1 MQYPALTMINGIPIR
16 NRPGKSI
23 WGQEEILGWIP
34 PIGMKV
40 LMPYVN
46 SLIELRMKI
55 PGRDELFLMIMDCD
69 HCTQCIS
76 VKVNN

>member
-40 LMPYVN
+40 LIMPYVN
-46 SLIELRMKI
+46 SLISVES
-55 PGRDELFLMIMDCD
+55 GRDELFLMIMDCD